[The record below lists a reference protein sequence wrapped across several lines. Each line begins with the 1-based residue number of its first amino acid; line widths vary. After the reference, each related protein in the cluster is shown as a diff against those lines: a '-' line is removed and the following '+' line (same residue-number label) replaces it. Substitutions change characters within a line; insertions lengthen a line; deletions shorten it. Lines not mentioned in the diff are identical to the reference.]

1 MNDERKWSDISNDIA
16 NVAKQI
22 KSNIDDENLVGDLK
36 DTFKTTIDNTS
47 QLIKNIVISV
57 EASITDEKIKK
68 ETKEIV
74 NSINSELDILLKKTK
89 NKFSEVFDSDFLSEE
104 E

>member
-1 MNDERKWSDISNDIA
+1 MNNESKWSDISNDIA

-57 EASITDEKIKK
+57 EASITDEEIKK

-89 NKFSEVFDSDFLSEE
+89 NKFSEMFDSDSLPEE

>member
-1 MNDERKWSDISNDIA
+1 MNNERKWSDISNDIT

-57 EASITDEKIKK
+57 EASITDEEIKK

-89 NKFSEVFDSDFLSEE
+89 NKFSEMFDSDSLPEE

>member
-1 MNDERKWSDISNDIA
+1 MNDENKWAEISNDIA

-57 EASITDEKIKK
+57 EASITDEEIKK

-89 NKFSEVFDSDFLSEE
+89 NKFSEMFDSDSLPEE

>member
-1 MNDERKWSDISNDIA
+1 MNNERKWSDISNDIT

-57 EASITDEKIKK
+57 EASITNEEIKK

-89 NKFSEVFDSDFLSEE
+89 NKFSEMFDSDSLPEE

>member
-1 MNDERKWSDISNDIA
+1 MNNERKWSDISNDIA

-57 EASITDEKIKK
+57 EAAITNEEIKK

-89 NKFSEVFDSDFLSEE
+89 NKFSEMFDSDSLPEE

>member
-1 MNDERKWSDISNDIA
+1 MNNESKWSDISNDIA

-57 EASITDEKIKK
+57 EASITNEEIKK

-89 NKFSEVFDSDFLSEE
+89 NKFSEMFDSDSLPEE

>member
-57 EASITDEKIKK
+57 EASITDEEIKK

-89 NKFSEVFDSDFLSEE
+89 NKFSEMFDSDSLPEE

>member
-57 EASITDEKIKK
+57 EASITDEEIKK

>member
-57 EASITDEKIKK
+57 EASITDEEIKK

-89 NKFSEVFDSDFLSEE
+89 NKFSEVFDSDSLSEE

>member
-1 MNDERKWSDISNDIA
+1 MNNESKWSDISNDIA

-57 EASITDEKIKK
+57 EAAITNEEIKK

-89 NKFSEVFDSDFLSEE
+89 NKFSEMFDSDSLPEE

>member
-1 MNDERKWSDISNDIA
+1 MNNERKWSDISNDIA

-57 EASITDEKIKK
+57 EASITDEEIKK

-89 NKFSEVFDSDFLSEE
+89 NKFSEMFDSDSLPEE

>member
-1 MNDERKWSDISNDIA
+1 MNDERKWSDITNDIA

-57 EASITDEKIKK
+57 EASITDEEIKK

-89 NKFSEVFDSDFLSEE
+89 NKFSEVFDSDSLSEE

>member
-1 MNDERKWSDISNDIA
+1 MNDERKWSDITNDIA

-57 EASITDEKIKK
+57 EASITDEEIKK

-89 NKFSEVFDSDFLSEE
+89 NKFSEMFDSDSLPEE